1 MVDCELL
8 ASCLFFN
15 DKMLTMPTVVEMM
28 KTRLCHG
35 DHSQCARFM
44 VYEKLGRS
52 NVPED
57 LSPSDVERAN
67 KILFA
72 GS

>member
-1 MVDCELL
+1 MADCELL
-8 ASCLFFN
+8 ASCQFFTE
-15 DKMLTMPTVVEMM
+15 KRLKMPTVAEMM

-35 DHSQCARFM
+35 DHSQCARYI

-57 LSPSDVERAN
+57 LSPVDVERAN